1 MSVSHSPPRVA
12 RNDVVAVRDAF
23 GEWHPAT
30 ARTGV
35 VRGHKFPVVWVVPM
49 LRGRGEEV
57 PIPAEDVIVLE
68 VHRVT

>member
-1 MSVSHSPPRVA
+1 
-12 RNDVVAVRDAF
+12 
-23 GEWHPAT
+23 
-30 ARTGV
+30 